1 MLLYD
6 ECQVNHTI
14 TEGASEKMTEITNE
28 LMLVV
33 AAMLT
38 PEGAAQAANTSISTI
53 WRAVRTGKL
62 PSYRR
67 GRRDTRF
74 LPADVAAFKAS
85 RSRAA

>member
-1 MLLYD
+1 M
-6 ECQVNHTI
+6 N
-14 TEGASEKMTEITNE
+14 EIANE
-28 LMLVV
+28 LVLVA

-53 WRAVRTGKL
+53 WRAVRAGKL

-67 GRRDTRF
+67 GNKDTRF
-74 LPADVAAFKAS
+74 LPADVDAFKRS